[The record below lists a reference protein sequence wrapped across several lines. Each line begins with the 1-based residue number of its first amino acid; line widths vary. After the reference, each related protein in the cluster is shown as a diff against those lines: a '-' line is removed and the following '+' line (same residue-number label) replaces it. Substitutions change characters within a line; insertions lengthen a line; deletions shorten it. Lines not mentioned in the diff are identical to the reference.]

1 MKRPAFTLKTLLS
14 GLGALALSTG
24 ALADGHVK
32 ELLWEREGA
41 DFSGYQKVYLRP
53 LNLDDVKVLKPA
65 WEQDNDDVWSFEGG
79 AGQAV
84 QDMFAAAMADELGGD
99 NGFMLVSEGGPGVV
113 QVEVEFL
120 SLTPYVKPG
129 TRTDSDYEIMTL
141 GSGDV
146 HLSAEIRDG
155 ETGEVLTLIEGERQ
169 IGTEYKK
176 LSPEN
181 HAENLESTFRT
192 WGQRL
197 REYLLVKKAG

>member
-1 MKRPAFTLKTLLS
+1 MFTEAMK
-14 GLGALALSTG
+14 
-24 ALADGHVK
+24 
-32 ELLWEREGA
+32 
-41 DFSGYQKVYLRP
+41 
-53 LNLDDVKVLKPA
+53 
-65 WEQDNDDVWSFEGG
+65 
-79 AGQAV
+79 
-84 QDMFAAAMADELGGD
+84 DELGGE
-99 NGFMLVSEGGPGVV
+99 NGFEIVNQGGPGVV

-129 TRTDSDYEIMTL
+129 TQTGPDYDIMTL

-146 HLSAEIRDG
+146 HVSAEIRDG

-169 IGTEYKK
+169 IGTEYKA

-181 HAENLESTFRT
+181 HAENLESTFRA